1 MEKRLYKIPHNKM
14 IGGVCTGLGAYFS
27 IDPVLIRL
35 VFVILAFQQGVGIL
49 AYIILWIVVPVHPE
63 AVGAVTDSPGDAPT
77 DTVSSANADQ
87 DSHGGRGSLIGGAV
101 LIVIGA
107 LFLLDNFLPGFD
119 FSDFWPLF
127 LIAIGTGMLWNSWP
141 RRSSLDEEVAS

>member
-1 MEKRLYKIPHNKM
+1 MEKRLYKIPRNKM
-14 IGGVCTGLGAYFS
+14 IAGVCTGLGEYFS

-49 AYIILWIVVPVHPE
+49 AYIILWIVVPQHPE
-63 AVGAVTDSPGDAPT
+63 TAGVTADVRGETPADAVPSAAADPDSPG
-77 DTVSSANADQ
+77 
-87 DSHGGRGSLIGGAV
+87 GRGALIGGAV
-101 LIVIGA
+101 LIIIGG

-119 FSDFWPLF
+119 FADFWPLL

-141 RRSSLDEEVAS
+141 RRTSLDEEVAS